1 VSRWPLQLASGFNSV
16 LALEHM
22 AEFDASEL
30 ELLLCGLPAI
40 DLNDWKAHVEY
51 RSGYNP
57 DHAVIKRF
65 WQVVE
70 DMGDDG
76 KAKLLRFVTGT
87 SALPPVR
94 SLPATAA
101 PHKHVAVAAFHT

>member
-1 VSRWPLQLASGFNSV
+1 MRSICTSQLQLADGFNSV

-40 DLNDWKAHVEY
+40 DLDDWKANVEY

-57 DHAVIKRF
+57 GHAVIKRF

-70 DMGDDG
+70 EMEDDG

-94 SLPATAA
+94 HDCSCTM
-101 PHKHVAVAAFHT
+101 

>member
-1 VSRWPLQLASGFNSV
+1 M

-22 AEFDASEL
+22 TEFDASEL

-40 DLNDWKAHVEY
+40 DLEDWKANVEY
-51 RSGYNP
+51 RSGYGP
-57 DHAVIKRF
+57 AHAVIKRF

-70 DMGDDG
+70 EMEDEE

-94 SLPATAA
+94 QLHHRKFFSFL
-101 PHKHVAVAAFHT
+101 

>member
-1 VSRWPLQLASGFNSV
+1 MQLAEGFNSV

-30 ELLLCGLPAI
+30 ELLLCGMPAI
-40 DLNDWKAHVEY
+40 DIEDWKANVEY
-51 RSGYNP
+51 RSGYGP

-70 DMGDDG
+70 EMGDEG
-76 KAKLLRFVTGT
+76 KAKLLRFATGT

-94 SLPATAA
+94 Q
-101 PHKHVAVAAFHT
+101 PHYLKVCPRFIALTLTT